1 MIESLMCEWD
11 DGHPPLGPVLG
22 SQVIDP
28 IEVEDYRLKVDEW
41 KDGRWDGGSVRK
53 YTAVTL

>member
-28 IEVEDYRLKVDEW
+28 IEVEDYRLKVDE
-41 KDGRWDGGSVRK
+41 
-53 YTAVTL
+53 